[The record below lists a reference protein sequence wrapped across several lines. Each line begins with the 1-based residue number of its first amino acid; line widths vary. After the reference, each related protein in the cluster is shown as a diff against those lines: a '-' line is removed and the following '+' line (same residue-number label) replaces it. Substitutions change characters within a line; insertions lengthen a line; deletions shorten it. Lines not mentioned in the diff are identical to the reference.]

1 MKARNTRFQDWPL
14 AVTLTVSITILI
26 VGIVLAITWITLRR
40 EQAAFQE
47 DLQQQAE
54 LLLSAIGGAAADSLY
69 ADDVDEINDLMKG
82 LGRREVLIFGR
93 AYDAEGRVLSD
104 SINASKR
111 FDFSIDP
118 FGQQILESEGVVY
131 DWQPDQLIAGQAV
144 TAGSQ
149 VLGAIGVSI
158 STATLEAKTT
168 AIRNQGIAI
177 AIGAIVIGIIFA
189 IVLSRFITRPLDELV
204 ETTQQMASGDMSV
217 RTTVRGH
224 NEIGTLATSF
234 NQLANQLEQNISI
247 LEQRTQA
254 LNTNVEISRQISS
267 ILNIDNLINGIVTRI
282 QHASNYYHVHIY
294 IVDELTNDLLM
305 AGGTGEAGTA
315 LLVGGHKVSQGEGLV
330 GRAANTKETV
340 LVSNVA
346 EEEGWLPNPLLPD
359 TQAEIAVPI
368 VIGDQVLGV
377 LDVQQNEADTLS
389 EVDTQ
394 LLELV
399 ANQVAIAI
407 RNARMYESSQ
417 TQARRETIANSIGQR
432 LQTAADI
439 ESVLQIAA
447 QELGKAFNSQRA
459 TVQLGTTELDDNG
472 HQETITV

>member
-1 MKARNTRFQDWPL
+1 MKARTTRFQDWPL
-14 AVTLTVSITILI
+14 AITLTISITILI
-26 VGIVLAITWITLRR
+26 VGIVLAITWLTLRR
-40 EQAAFQE
+40 EQTTFQE
-47 DLQQQAE
+47 DLQRQAE
-54 LLLSAIGGAAADSLY
+54 LLLNAIGGAAADSLY

-82 LGRREVLIFGR
+82 LGRREVLVFGR
-93 AYDAEGRVLSD
+93 AYDAEGRILSD
-104 SINASKR
+104 SIDASKR
-111 FDFSIDP
+111 FEFSVDP
-118 FGQQILESEGVVY
+118 FGQQLLESDGVVY

-149 VLGAIGVSI
+149 VLGAIGVGM

-177 AIGAIVIGIIFA
+177 AIGAIIIGIIFA
-189 IVLSRFITRPLDELV
+189 IILSRFITRPLDELV
-204 ETTQQMASGDMSV
+204 ETTQQMTSGDMSV
-217 RTTVRGH
+217 RTTVRGR

-234 NQLANQLEQNISI
+234 NQLASQLEQNISI

-254 LNTNVEISRQISS
+254 LATNVEISRQISS
-267 ILNIDNLINGIVTRI
+267 ILNIDDLVNDIVTRI
-282 QHASNYYHVHIY
+282 QQVSNYYHVHIY

-305 AGGTGEAGTA
+305 VGGTGEAGTA
-315 LLVGGHKVSQGEGLV
+315 LLVGGHKVLHGEGLV
-330 GRAANTKETV
+330 GRAASTKETV
-340 LVSNVA
+340 LVPNVA
-346 EEEGWLPNPLLPD
+346 EEVGWLPNPLLPD
-359 TQAEIAVPI
+359 TKAEIAVPI
-368 VIGDQVLGV
+368 VIGNQVLGV

-447 QELGKAFNSQRA
+447 QELGKALNSQRA
-459 TVQLGTTELDDNG
+459 TVQLSTPKTDDNG
-472 HQETITV
+472 HQEASIA